1 MPDRFES
8 MSLLIAVVDAGS
20 FSAAARQLGV
30 PLPTVSRKISE
41 LEAYLHT
48 RVLQRSTRQLS
59 LTEAGQSYVAACRRI
74 LEEIGEAERAVS
86 GEYAAPKGD
95 LVITTPIVFG
105 RLHVLPVVT
114 QFLKTYPEIN
124 IRVVLS
130 DRLVHLLE
138 EHVDIAIR
146 VGELPDSSLVA
157 ARVGSI
163 RRIVCASHAY
173 LKAQGNPATPQDLSN
188 HQCITFDGLTSAKA
202 WSFLTG
208 KSEIV
213 IPIKSRLIVNTAEAA
228 IAAAV
233 NGLGLTRVLS
243 YQVADIVRNNKVA
256 IVLQDYE
263 PAEWPIH
270 LVHAGQGLLPL
281 KVRAFLDFAK
291 PRLIAQLKE
300 AADMM
305 KA

>member
-1 MPDRFES
+1 MTDRFEA

-20 FSAAARQLGV
+20 FSGAARQLGV

-41 LEAYLHT
+41 LETYLHT

-59 LTEAGQSYVAACRRI
+59 LTEAGLSYVAACRRI

-124 IRVVLS
+124 VRIVLS

-138 EHVDIAIR
+138 EHVDVAIR

-157 ARVGSI
+157 ARVGTI
-163 RRIVCASHAY
+163 RRIVCASPAY
-173 LKAQGNPATPQDLSN
+173 LKEHGNPLRPQDLDR
-188 HQCITFDGLTSAKA
+188 HQCITFDGLSSTREWAFRS
-202 WSFLTG
+202 G
-208 KSEIV
+208 KSEMTV
-213 IPIKSRLIVNTAEAA
+213 PVKSRLVVNTAEAA
-228 IAAAV
+228 IAAAID
-233 NGLGLTRVLS
+233 GLGLTRVLS
-243 YQVADIVRNNKVA
+243 YQVADVVRDNKLA
-256 IVLQDYE
+256 ITLQDHE
-263 PAEWPIH
+263 PHEWPIH

-291 PRLIAQLKE
+291 PRLVSRLKD
-300 AADMM
+300 AAGMM
-305 KA
+305 AS